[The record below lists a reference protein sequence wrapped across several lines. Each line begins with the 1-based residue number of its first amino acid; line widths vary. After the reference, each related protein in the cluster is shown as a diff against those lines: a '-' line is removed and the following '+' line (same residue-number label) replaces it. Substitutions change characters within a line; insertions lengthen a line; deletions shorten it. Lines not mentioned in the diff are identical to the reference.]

1 MGQAAHLRQGASGAG
16 VARSVCLNLVRLAL
30 AAWLS
35 VAAME
40 LPYSSLAF
48 LVTPTVFLG
57 LELALVGLALAALTL
72 LGQRHG
78 AWAIP
83 VPLLCLAVG
92 LGQHYVMKF
101 KGTAFMPSDLLA
113 LRTAAAV
120 AGNYDYTPDLS
131 VFLGVAACVG
141 AIACLVAVR
150 PSTRHEGTARVVGV
164 VLCTLAGLLCAWQAL
179 RIIDVPDYQR
189 DFGVVLDYWAPIENY
204 RAQGFVPTFLA
215 ARQDMRLRPPE
226 GYAPDAAVKLQ
237 ARMAQAYDEGA
248 GASPERAAAVAQFDE
263 RPPSVVVIMNE
274 TFADLS
280 DFYRTSAGGLGCGYE
295 GPRFF
300 KSGIGELSGTLLD
313 RGALAVSAY
322 GGGTCNTEFEFLTG
336 ASLAFIGGGK
346 YPFQMYD
353 LHACDNLGRQLG
365 ALGYETFAMHPNLAT
380 NWNRKA
386 VYEDLGFGSFLSIDD
401 FADAPTFHS
410 GVTDRA
416 TYEKVLE
423 LLRRDGP
430 QLVMDVTMQNHSGY
444 DQGNIPTPQL
454 TCCTLA
460 GLAHDGAVMPSDA
473 AVNEYLSCI
482 EASDRDLEW
491 FVRQLLELDERVVLV
506 FFGDHQPEF
515 TWMINDALHA
525 PEEEPAHAERA
536 YRTNWL
542 VWANYA
548 VDGAQA
554 LPAEPV
560 SDGLG
565 GGAVLSCSQLAARAL
580 ELAGAPLT
588 DWQKAK
594 LSARAEL
601 PAINLMGYLG
611 GDYLWHAQESETPYS
626 ATRSDLRQLDYLNF
640 GSLQELD

>member
-1 MGQAAHLRQGASGAG
+1 MSQAAHMRPPAQEASTAVRVGA
-16 VARSVCLNLVRLAL
+16 NLGRLAL
-30 AAWLS
+30 ATWLS

-57 LELALVGLALAALTL
+57 LELAMVGLLLLALTL
-72 LGQRHG
+72 LGQRRG

-83 VPLLCLAVG
+83 VPFLCLAAG

-131 VFLGVAACVG
+131 VLVGVAACVG
-141 AIACLVAVR
+141 AVACLAAIR
-150 PSTRHEGTARVVGV
+150 PSTRHEGWAKVASV
-164 VLCTLAGLLCAWQAL
+164 VLCTLLGAACALGAWRL
-179 RIIDVPDYQR
+179 VREPDYQR
-189 DFGVVLDYWAPIENY
+189 DYGVQLDYWAPIENY
-204 RAQGFVPTFLA
+204 RTQGFVPTFLA
-215 ARQDMRLRPPE
+215 ARQDMKIRPPQD
-226 GYAPDAAVKLQ
+226 YDTQAAQDLQ
-237 ARMAQAYDEGA
+237 ARMARSYDEGPGSSA
-248 GASPERAAAVAQFDE
+248 QRSAAARQFSE
-263 RPPSVVVIMNE
+263 QPASIVVVMNE
-274 TFADLS
+274 TFSDLS
-280 DFYRTSAGGLGCGYE
+280 AFFRSDAGGLCCGYE

-300 KSGIGELSGTLLD
+300 TSGINELRGTLLD

-353 LHACDNLGRQLG
+353 LSACENLGRQLG
-365 ALGYETFAMHPNLAT
+365 ALGYETYAMHPNLAA
-380 NWNRKA
+380 NWNRSD
-386 VYEDLGFGSFLSIDD
+386 VYRDLGFDAFLSIDD
-401 FADAPTFHS
+401 FPGAPTLHS

-416 TYEKVLE
+416 TYEKALE

-444 DQGNIPTPQL
+444 DQGNIPSSEL
-454 TCCTLA
+454 TRYTLES
-460 GLAHDGAVMPSDA
+460 LAKPGVELPSDDA
-473 AVNEYLSCI
+473 LNEYLACI

-491 FVRQLLELDERVVLV
+491 FLRQLLELDERVVVV

-515 TWMINDALHA
+515 TWMINDALH
-525 PEEEPAHAERA
+525 PRETEPTHAERA

-548 VDGAQA
+548 VAGAQPVPQD
-554 LPAEPV
+554 PA

-565 GGAVLSCSQLAARAL
+565 GGTVLSCSQLAARAL
-580 ELAGAPLT
+580 ELAGAPLS

-594 LSARAEL
+594 LAARPEL

-611 GDYLWHAQESETPYS
+611 GDYLWHEQESETDYT
-626 ATRSDLRQLDYLNF
+626 ALRSELNTLDYLNF
-640 GSLQELD
+640 GSLQELG